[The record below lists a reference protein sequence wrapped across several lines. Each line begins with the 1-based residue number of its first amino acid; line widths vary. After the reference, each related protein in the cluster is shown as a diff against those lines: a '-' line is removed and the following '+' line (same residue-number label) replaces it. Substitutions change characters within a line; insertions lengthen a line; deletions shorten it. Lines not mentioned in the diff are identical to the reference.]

1 MQPSANKNRP
11 YLNKYNIT
19 LCTLDEGITYLFINI
34 VELAIWI
41 YDKPGAK
48 ELKNVRTRILRVR
61 KAKENDKNCRCCIIV
76 GSVKYEVNLVKS

>member
-1 MQPSANKNRP
+1 MQTKDARP

-19 LCTLDEGITYLFINI
+19 LCTLDESITYLFINI

>member
-1 MQPSANKNRP
+1 MQTKDARP

-19 LCTLDEGITYLFINI
+19 LCTLDESITYLFINI

-41 YDKPGAK
+41 YEKPGKK
-48 ELKNVRTRILRVR
+48 ELRNVRTRILRVR